1 MWVVMSIPNRLCRA
15 TRIRVAWDHKHQP
28 RCPSSTFESPRRH
41 GLVFFFP
48 TLASVKSHLPY
59 DDQLAKMLGRGLE
72 SADRPGAVTALK
84 RIGYYRLSAYTYPF
98 REPPT
103 PEDLAAKRTRAESF
117 RSGARLED
125 ALHLYEFD
133 RKLRAVLLQALQEIE
148 IGFATK
154 VGYALGK
161 RAADGHLKPEHLD
174 ASVCHRASRDGLTEH
189 AAWVQR
195 YEKLRN
201 DAKDEEYVKHHIL
214 HYGGEIPI
222 WVATGFMDFGC
233 LIRLYTLMDPR
244 DRKKIAYE
252 LGLNGNGS
260 DTLHRWLR
268 ALNILRNNCAH
279 SNRIWNRATVDVPPK
294 FSTQVA
300 PERLHHLNNLDNDQ
314 RQKIYLLIALTAY
327 LERAVN
333 PTSTWAWSALVTQA
347 KKLGNV
353 GGMTL
358 ENTMGF
364 PEGWREHELWKKAD
378 GEG

>member
-1 MWVVMSIPNRLCRA
+1 MKP
-15 TRIRVAWDHKHQP
+15 
-28 RCPSSTFESPRRH
+28 
-41 GLVFFFP
+41 
-48 TLASVKSHLPY
+48 HLPY
-59 DDQLAKMLGRGLE
+59 DEQLAKMLGRGLTSE
-72 SADRPGAVTALK
+72 GRPAAIAALK

-103 PEDLAAKRTRAESF
+103 EADVEIKRTRSERF
-117 RSGARLED
+117 RAGARLED

-148 IGFATK
+148 VGFATK
-154 VGYALGK
+154 VGYTLGK
-161 RAADGHLKPEHLD
+161 RAGDGHLKMEHLD
-174 ASVCHRASRDGLTEH
+174 QSACCRVTRDGVTEH

-195 YEKLRN
+195 YEKLRK
-201 DAKDEEYVKHHIL
+201 DAMDEEYVKHHIL
-214 HYGGEIPI
+214 HYDGEIPI
-222 WVATGFMDFGC
+222 WVSTGFMDFGC
-233 LIRLYTLMDPR
+233 LIRLYSLMDGR

-252 LGLNGNGS
+252 LGLKGNGS

-294 FSTQVA
+294 FSPQVA
-300 PERLHHLNNLDNDQ
+300 AGQLHHLNDLENHQ
-314 RQKIYLLIALTAY
+314 RQKIYLLIALTAH
-327 LERAVN
+327 LQRAVN
-333 PTSTWAWSALVTQA
+333 PTSTWAWSTLVTQA

-364 PEGWREHELWKKAD
+364 PVGWQDLELWKKP
-378 GEG
+378 EGQP

>member
-1 MWVVMSIPNRLCRA
+1 M
-15 TRIRVAWDHKHQP
+15 
-28 RCPSSTFESPRRH
+28 
-41 GLVFFFP
+41 
-48 TLASVKSHLPY
+48 LA
-59 DDQLAKMLGRGLE
+59 RGLTSE
-72 SADRPGAVTALK
+72 DRPAAITALK

-103 PEDLAAKRTRAESF
+103 EADVAAKRTRSENF

-154 VGYALGK
+154 IGYTLGK
-161 RAADGHLKPEHLD
+161 RAGDGHLKVEHLD
-174 ASVCHRASRDGLTEH
+174 ESACRRVNQDGLTEH

-195 YEKLRN
+195 YEKLRK
-201 DAKDEEYVKHHIL
+201 DAKDEEYVKHHIR

-233 LIRLYTLMDPR
+233 VIRLYSLMDTR

-252 LGLNGNGS
+252 LGLKGNGS
-260 DTLHRWLR
+260 DTLYRWLR

-300 PERLHHLNNLDNDQ
+300 PAQLHHLNDLENDQ
-314 RQKIYLLIALTAY
+314 RQKIYLLIALTAH
-327 LERAVN
+327 LEHAVN
-333 PTSTWAWSALVTQA
+333 PQSTWAWSALPTQA

-364 PEGWREHELWKKAD
+364 PEGWRELELWKKAES
-378 GEG
+378 EG

>member
-1 MWVVMSIPNRLCRA
+1 M
-15 TRIRVAWDHKHQP
+15 
-28 RCPSSTFESPRRH
+28 
-41 GLVFFFP
+41 G
-48 TLASVKSHLPY
+48 SVKDHLPY
-59 DDQLAKMLGRGLE
+59 DDQLAKMLSRGLT
-72 SADRPGAVTALK
+72 SADRPGAIAALK

-103 PEDLAAKRTRAESF
+103 EADVAAKRTRAENF
-117 RSGARLED
+117 RPGARLED

-148 IGFATK
+148 VGFATK
-154 VGYALGK
+154 VGYTLGK
-161 RAADGHLKPEHLD
+161 RAGDGHLKIEHLD
-174 ASVCHRASRDGLTEH
+174 ASACRLVNQDGLTEH
-189 AAWVQR
+189 EAWVQR
-195 YEKLRN
+195 YEKLRK

-233 LIRLYTLMDPR
+233 LIRLYSLMDAR
-244 DRKKIAYE
+244 DRKRIAYE
-252 LGLNGNGS
+252 LGLKGNGS
-260 DTLHRWLR
+260 DTLYRWLR
-268 ALNILRNNCAH
+268 ALNILRNHCAH

-300 PERLHHLNNLDNDQ
+300 PEQLHHLNELDNDQ
-314 RQKIYLLIALTAY
+314 RQKIYLLIALTAH
-327 LERAVN
+327 LERTVN
-333 PTSTWAWSALVTQA
+333 PSSTWAWSALPTQA

-364 PEGWREHELWKKAD
+364 PDGWQNLALWEK
-378 GEG
+378 